1 MPYSC
6 RRENHELLK
15 GFFQRLQIMG
25 LVIIDPGFFNINNE
39 NHSHEITMKLKG
51 KIVIAI
57 HDFSE

>member
-1 MPYSC
+1 
-6 RRENHELLK
+6 
-15 GFFQRLQIMG
+15 MG